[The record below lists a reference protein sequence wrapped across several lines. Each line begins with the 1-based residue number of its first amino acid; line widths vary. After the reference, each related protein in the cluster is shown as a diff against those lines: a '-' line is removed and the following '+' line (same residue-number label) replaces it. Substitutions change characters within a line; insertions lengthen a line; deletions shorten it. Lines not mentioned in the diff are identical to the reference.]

1 MSYIRGSEPTPKASW
16 DYEQGLTLKTQIY
29 LKFKSDNHSDNAKT
43 NNNFHP
49 LTLEL
54 QDTLEARRGVSYPT
68 KFRSCGIWIK
78 KALQIQIMFAI
89 CFPSTRCKS
98 I

>member
-1 MSYIRGSEPTPKASW
+1 
-16 DYEQGLTLKTQIY
+16 
-29 LKFKSDNHSDNAKT
+29 
-43 NNNFHP
+43 
-49 LTLEL
+49 
-54 QDTLEARRGVSYPT
+54 LEARRGVSYPT